1 MLKCTSLVH
10 TVSSPLLKIKFIQN
24 GSSLRLKPSG
34 ITYKYNLMHHCDHM
48 FFILIEQES
57 SDYSSFRLEIV
68 RHQQQVIHFSSKSK
82 PSSINLI
89 THIHFSSN
97 SNHAPHTQITTYRNY
112 GVPKKCCYF
121 FSSCYLNYV
130 KILINIP

>member
-48 FFILIEQES
+48 FFILIEQDS
-57 SDYSSFRLEIV
+57 SDYSSFRLEIF
-68 RHQQQVIHFSSKSK
+68 RHQQQVIHFSSNQSHPVLTSLLIYIFHPIQTMHLIHKLQRTETMVFLK
-82 PSSINLI
+82 NAVTSSVLVI
-89 THIHFSSN
+89 
-97 SNHAPHTQITTYRNY
+97 
-112 GVPKKCCYF
+112 
-121 FSSCYLNYV
+121 
-130 KILINIP
+130 